1 MRRLF
6 ALLLVALCLLPVS
19 GAQAQQTFASCSQ
32 TVNISAVA
40 AATVIAVPSVNGR
53 VIVCGLTIGAAAA
66 LTLTITEG
74 TGTTCGTGTTTI
86 GTYTYAAA
94 AAPAVVIASPGGLV
108 TNVRG
113 DNLCITP
120 SASNVSGSITFGY
133 I

>member
-6 ALLLVALCLLPVS
+6 ALLLVTLCLLPFG
-19 GAQAQQTFASCSQ
+19 GAQAQQTFVSCSQ

-40 AATVIAVPSVNGR
+40 AATVLAVPSVNGR
-53 VIVCGLTIGAAAA
+53 VVVCGLTLGASAA
-66 LTLTITEG
+66 LTATITEG

-94 AAPAVVIASPGGLV
+94 AAPAPVIPAPGGMV

-120 SASNVSGSITFGY
+120 SAGNVSGHITFGY